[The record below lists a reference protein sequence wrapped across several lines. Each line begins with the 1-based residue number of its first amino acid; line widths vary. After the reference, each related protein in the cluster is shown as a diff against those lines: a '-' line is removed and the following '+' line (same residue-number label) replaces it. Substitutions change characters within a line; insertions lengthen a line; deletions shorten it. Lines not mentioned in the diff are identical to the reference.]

1 MSHDNVADALNQMM
15 NALKA
20 GKTQV
25 TVKHHS
31 KLLLGV
37 LALAQLKGYIKHYE
51 SKEKEV
57 NIFFDKL
64 NGCNAIKPR
73 SIVKAKDLEKHVL
86 RYLPAKELGILV
98 VSTPAGL
105 MAHHTAQEKRKGGC
119 LIAYFY

>member
-20 GKTQV
+20 GKNQV

-51 SKEKEV
+51 LKDTGLT
-57 NIFFDKL
+57 IFFDKL

-73 SIVKAKDLEKHVL
+73 IVVKATSIDKYIL

-105 MAHHTAQEKRKGGC
+105 MTHHTAQEKRKGGC
-119 LIAYFY
+119 LVAYFY